1 MKTQDPKYDIE
12 DGKLVN
18 AATRE
23 PIPDDEPIFILRA
36 KDKWAKRAVENYKT
50 MCQDPEQ
57 RSSVNV
63 RLGEFIDFSIDNKD
77 RMKEP
82 DTELK

>member
-1 MKTQDPKYDIE
+1 MNTQDPKYDIE

-18 AATRE
+18 SSTRK

-36 KDKWAKRAVENYKT
+36 KDKNAVDAIEHYKT
-50 MCQDPEQ
+50 LCNNSEHR
-57 RSSVNV
+57 RSVAV
-63 RLGEFIDFSIDNKD
+63 RVWDFCGFSSENPD

-82 DTELK
+82 DN